1 MITLLTSALAFTSP
15 SILQTRAS
23 IFMAAPSSFEKA
35 LDDAPTLCK
44 SLQQG
49 ETPDGLA
56 SFLSTSAGARGF
68 FVCYLTD
75 EDYTVADQSEVPQP
89 LVEGLA
95 AASAE
100 TVEVMLMNIV
110 MSSATGLFHE
120 RAGREDH
127 AASSARTNARA
138 RILVQA
144 LWDKLPALR
153 KSFGALS
160 AAVET
165 EFLVEAP
172 PQPVEVDEWV
182 RFLARWQYDQ
192 DQLQVVADCL
202 AEVEAAA
209 KKSSDE

>member
-1 MITLLTSALAFTSP
+1 MRHT
-15 SILQTRAS
+15 
-23 IFMAAPSSFEKA
+23 
-35 LDDAPTLCK
+35 
-44 SLQQG
+44 
-49 ETPDGLA
+49 
-56 SFLSTSAGARGF
+56 
-68 FVCYLTD
+68 
-75 EDYTVADQSEVPQP
+75 
-89 LVEGLA
+89 LA
-95 AASAE
+95 AADASAVR
-100 TVEVMLMNIV
+100 TP
-110 MSSATGLFHE
+110 TGKSL
-120 RAGREDH
+120 

-153 KSFGALS
+153 KSFRALS

-172 PQPVEVDEWV
+172 PQPLEVDEWV

-209 KKSSDE
+209 KKQSSDE